1 MNLARTRWVEIKLA
15 FAVLTRLPC
24 GPEPGEQVQIGNA
37 AWAFPLV
44 GIAVGLIS
52 GSIYLAATLV
62 LPALPSAILA
72 MIAAILATGA
82 LHEDGLA
89 DVADGFGGGTS
100 RNDKLRIMRDSQVG
114 SFGVVALVATLGLM
128 ASAMATAPAEM
139 RGSPHRR
146 LQPRRDGHSHGSCI
160 PPVQT
165 ASGMQPALGWRFWIA
180 IAFAACVALVSAPV
194 LILATALIA
203 ALVLLRRSRPET
215 CSDPK
220 GLRMRL
226 LMALG
231 WRFWIAIAF
240 AACVALVSAPVLIL
254 ATALIAA
261 LVLLL
266 AKRQIGGQ
274 TGDVLGATQK
284 VCECAC
290 WLAVAILVSAP

>member
-1 MNLARTRWVEIKLA
+1 MNMARARWVEMKIA
-15 FAVLTRLPC
+15 FAFLTRLPC
-24 GPEPGEQVQIGNA
+24 GPEPSEQAEIGNA

-44 GIAVGLIS
+44 GIAVGLFS
-52 GSIYLAATLV
+52 GSVYLAATLV

-100 RNDKLRIMRDSQVG
+100 RDEKLRIMRDSRIG
-114 SFGVVALVATLGLM
+114 SFGVVALVATLGLT

-139 RGSPHRR
+139 RTLAWFATIGACSRAAMVLPMAL
-146 LQPRRDGHSHGSCI
+146 LQPARSDGLGHAA
-160 PPVQT
+160 VL
-165 ASGMQPALGWRFWIA
+165 ALGWRFWTA
-180 IAFAACVALVSAPV
+180 IAFAACVALVSV
-194 LILATALIA
+194 
-203 ALVLLRRSRPET
+203 
-215 CSDPK
+215 
-220 GLRMRL
+220 
-226 LMALG
+226 
-231 WRFWIAIAF
+231 
-240 AACVALVSAPVLIL
+240 PVLIL

-290 WLAVAILVSAP
+290 WLAVTIQVSAS

>member
-52 GSIYLAATLV
+52 GSIYLAATLM

-114 SFGVVALVATLGLM
+114 SFGVVALVATLGLT

-139 RGSPHRR
+139 RTLAWFAAIGACSRAAMVIPMAL
-146 LQPRRDGHSHGSCI
+146 LQPARSDGLGHAA
-160 PPVQT
+160 VL
-165 ASGMQPALGWRFWIA
+165 ALGWRFWIA
-180 IAFAACVALVSAPV
+180 IAFAACVAFLTIPV
-194 LILATALIA
+194 VILATALIA
-203 ALVLLRRSRPET
+203 ALVVP
-215 CSDPK
+215 
-220 GLRMRL
+220 
-226 LMALG
+226 
-231 WRFWIAIAF
+231 
-240 AACVALVSAPVLIL
+240 L
-254 ATALIAA
+254 AR
-261 LVLLL
+261 
-266 AKRQIGGQ
+266 RQIGGQ
-274 TGDVLGATQK
+274 TGDLLGATQK
-284 VCECAC
+284 VSECAC
-290 WLAVAILVSAP
+290 WLAVAIQVSAS